1 MKTKRYFA
9 PVFLLLLCTA
19 TAMAQQT
26 GKRPRIQTSATEQ
39 EIVFKPVAETGK
51 ANAAQT
57 AQKETAAKPKAAKEP
72 RQKKA
77 SKSSNRFMALKT
89 NIAYDAIAV
98 PNLAFEIQCSK
109 HISVELPVMFSGW
122 DVSSEHAVRTFAI
135 QPEGRWWLKAAGAG
149 HFFGVH
155 AHMAL
160 FNVKWEENRYQ
171 STDRP
176 LLGAGVSYGYKLP
189 FSRHWGAEF
198 TLGAGYA
205 NMKYDTYYNI
215 DNGAKI
221 ETKNRNYWGITR
233 VGLSLSYQF

>member
-1 MKTKRYFA
+1 MKDMKTKRYL
-9 PVFLLLLCTA
+9 VQGFLLLLCSM
-19 TAMAQQT
+19 TAMAQQVE
-26 GKRPRIQTSATEQ
+26 KRPRIQTSASEK
-39 EIVFKPVAETGK
+39 EIVFKPVAEAGK
-51 ANAAQT
+51 TNAAKDS
-57 AQKETAAKPKAAKEP
+57 QKKVAEKSKKEP
-72 RQKKA
+72 RQKKV
-77 SKSSNRFMALKT
+77 SGRYMALKT

-109 HISVELPVMFSGW
+109 HISVELPVMLSGW
-122 DVSSEHAVRTFAI
+122 DISSEHAVRTFAI
-135 QPEGRWWLKAAGAG
+135 QPEGRWWLKKAGTG

-160 FNVKWEENRYQ
+160 FNVKWDENRYQ
-171 STDRP
+171 NTGRP

-221 ETKNRNYWGITR
+221 ETKSRNYWGITR
-233 VGLSLSYQF
+233 VGLSLSYHF